1 MVDLTIKALLFFWS
15 QMQRLQIM
23 AATFTSSQEVNA
35 NAALT
40 ETFFHCM
47 LSVLVPLYKVQLS
60 CLITDTFVMFGKK
73 TKI

>member
-15 QMQRLQIM
+15 QMQRLQIT

-40 ETFFHCM
+40 ETFFHC
-47 LSVLVPLYKVQLS
+47 VLVPLYKVQLS